1 LRAPFDVITVH
12 LVQFLSTESLSLDLR
27 VTVPAHAVRR
37 PGIVGRVLDDK
48 IVVSNAP
55 TLLRVA
61 VDLAIADDHDG
72 QDAEAAREPG
82 PEAVPTPRFVERA
95 RPSEYVMEEGVET
108 VHQLPNF
115 VMRSRLIS
123 P

>member
-1 LRAPFDVITVH
+1 VFDDEVMMAD
-12 LVQFLSTESLSLDLR
+12 S
-27 VTVPAHAVRR
+27 PA
-37 PGIVGRVLDDK
+37 
-48 IVVSNAP
+48 
-55 TLLRVA
+55 LLRVA

-72 QDAEAAREPG
+72 QDAEAARESG